1 MSIEEYSPSEIEIH
15 SLGIGV
21 INSEYLDLTTREYL
35 VVGDISGTNELG
47 LNIGELQT
55 TTMRLTDIDKRNI
68 KYSMIV
74 NNSGIGLN
82 TSRKKFDENFKDKN
96 IYGIYI
102 EKGDIF
108 CDGTIMAKNIK
119 LMNDDGT
126 PYVFDITNP
135 ETIIQNLIESINSNS
150 ELSRFTQG
158 WNSTIIT
165 SDAITLSKNNIFTES
180 FVNINAGST
189 DTVNN
194 LHPLNIISG
203 PLTDNIDG
211 IQLAIKNT
219 ALTQPYRYLEDD
231 EEISVR
237 EASSLK
243 IGIMGNSNI
252 SPAIIS
258 TTKDMP
264 LEFHVSK
271 FNQEINDV
279 YKYNGNAIPIYNNA
293 SNYPSM
299 TITKDGN
306 ISMGKDYV
314 EEIRTNI
321 EPKLHV
327 YGDTLLDNI
336 YMKDKFDTKKIKHID
351 DIFIRK
357 LGLNFNAN
365 QIIPGRFDTGEYE
378 FDNLIINNTFETSN
392 LIVKDIVQFDK
403 ALNINEISINKLNIR
418 ETEDSSDIRAP
429 IQFHNEVVINND
441 ITINNSG
448 SLKINDHRV
457 SALAINNI
465 KVLINN
471 DDGTFTTV
479 DGNGFTADE
488 IQDKIALYYAINSDS
503 GFIIDNSN
511 LSIYGNIGVG
521 IQNDQTY
528 GTNKISI
535 NNEDDDRINYEI
547 GIYNQGELFSS
558 IGHFKTSF
566 GDNDES
572 LIIKTE
578 NSGSTNM
585 MHNIYFYAGKTNDDI
600 RNGDNGQTIY
610 PTLSILQNQSI
621 GINTNE
627 ILDLENIKLNIN
639 GSLVTE
645 DIYIK
650 TGNTISKAL
659 FFVKNEINELSNISS
674 YVITS
679 ADSNNKFFINYNESN
694 TSRNNF
700 LEKNKTFNV
709 NGGINVTSTNTLN
722 EGYFE
727 NNMKLATFKILKNT
741 QNIDIKTAYTN
752 NNLLIGLDDL
762 TSSSKSE
769 YINTTISK
777 PQLMLR
783 NLSERNYNDT
793 IIRLYKGKKNSDIS
807 NPNNKAKY
815 SGIDFCDWEPITGL
829 RDKER
834 WYIYR
839 NYDTTKQTIENYPG
853 VFEIGYSDNQYHPT
867 KSGFEM
873 MYKRNNNITAVRD
886 EDINIL
892 NDAQNYY
899 FIFNR
904 PVNDTSIK
912 LPTYTELIEHPTVK
926 IYGDMQV
933 TGTINCT
940 DLRILNQSI
949 TVVNNSLEEPNIVNT
964 ETNTEIIENDI
975 IITANKLINKT
986 NSVINSDNNSSLENI
1001 RNHTDK
1007 LNTNNIFY
1015 YNNNNSLVSLTK
1027 QYNKYS
1033 DNSLDFST
1041 VFIHDNDYSIV
1052 NKMKL
1057 TMESMGEIINTHEE
1071 IKAVNP
1077 SCLSI
1082 KNIQDNKLI
1091 SFYND
1096 ENNSYINIG
1105 NNAINNNDDIEN
1117 ISLHIQNTSKYL
1129 LQLTN
1134 TNVDISPK
1142 INFQNK
1148 ISDRISDFWIFDG
1161 PSKDKT
1167 FNIIYGNN
1175 EDTTN
1180 NVDNLYNVMTLTND
1194 KKIGI
1199 NKNKPLYS
1207 LDVLSENFSSCRL
1220 TNDYSNDIRNDFENE
1235 TQFTIVNIENSNLN
1249 LETSLNIVNNSN
1261 ILFDLKIDIDSL
1273 NLPNYTINSE
1283 YIYDDIKNNENYIK
1297 TNILYQKNE
1306 VDIPITFP
1314 NEILNYEIDYKNID
1328 SNIFEVANEVVFN
1341 DITNNLELYNKLLL
1355 PSFGNSNFSNY
1366 EFKINEN
1373 FLNNLELQSNI
1384 LTNSFSIF
1392 NNILL
1397 KNEYNIINT
1406 SDKLFT
1412 SNITNYHTHFDTLYS
1427 TSNVH
1432 IEYTNYLYK
1441 DDILNATDEIY
1452 KINLVDKQI
1461 DNENYKIYFSN
1472 IIKYDKENLLNDTI
1486 NIDFIVKDT
1495 YESDTTLTLPY
1506 SIMNNDDIKYN
1517 ILYDH
1522 NLNDKNSYTY
1532 NFLTSNYLL
1541 NDIFGASIDNI
1552 STNTINYNIINQNK
1566 LINFNYEF
1574 NSQSYNINSNI
1585 DIEFKFYYEKYD
1597 INLHT
1602 HYLYT
1607 NTIENVPHIVL
1618 ENSFNTSNSKLD
1630 GVNKIYSTLDGDFKI
1645 NFETDDNE
1653 SKTLINLNKNG
1664 NVFIDS
1670 GNLYVD
1676 KIFVNNIYNKNT
1688 LNSIILNNT
1697 NNFNEE
1703 TYINSF
1709 SNLKLEA
1716 NSNIELSAK
1725 QIEFNVLGNNSSNI
1739 KIIKTGDYNN
1749 SNNKILEIYCNDDI
1763 NNKLYNALSLS
1774 KINTTTYLTIGEN
1787 SAKIGICK
1795 NIDEIE
1801 STLDINGNM
1810 QISKNNFDIKVP
1822 HITLNNYNQNLIYK
1836 KYNENLI
1843 YSDDGIFK
1851 LSLKNKVTQSEK
1863 ELFRIDNNNM
1873 NVNSD
1878 NLLIK
1883 NIFVEN
1889 IYDNLGNTLVLG
1901 NKNYNNIDFF
1911 NFTYDLN
1918 LEASNIKFTTS
1929 NVDIALREN
1938 NNNYFNINKIRG
1950 KTIINILN
1958 ENYQEN
1964 NVVTL
1969 LDTNIY
1975 LYLFID
1981 KTLDKIYIYNTN
1993 NKISK
1998 YENTIVDDFYE
2009 FVNSIDK
2016 FKFFHNNYNK
2026 LAIIKS
2032 NNLNIFDISNFQ
2044 NTEIKLK
2051 LRSNYLD
2058 NYPTNSQTIYIYD
2071 NVTDI
2076 TTYNFNVTNSNGY
2089 YYFNEL
2095 NSKLFLGIGKYN
2107 INNIPNDHPL
2117 GFVIN
2122 DTSLFEVTSGTQ
2134 FLGSEV
2140 KVVEGITITYY
2151 TGDITVDVKGDFGT
2165 ISYTCYNHGY
2175 MGGENNL
2182 EFQSFSSINILD
2194 IFIDSTT
2201 KTYIADNNNIF
2212 KIDLA
2217 ETDYTS
2223 GNELTAEFISNNN
2236 LGNMDGILNKD
2247 AEIGIISSLVFN
2259 ELTNILYIADITN
2272 NTIRKINILDNT
2284 LETISGF
2291 IPTSF
2296 DNNPRFGKNTGNSYD
2311 TRFNNIKKILLI
2323 NNNEF
2328 LLVLDSSTLNS
2339 RIVIIEL
2346 ESNYSS
2352 TLYEVDNIEL
2362 YDIEFY
2368 NNYIY
2373 YLDNNVNNILK
2384 NIEIENFEL
2393 YKKDN
2398 ITSLTLNN
2406 IFNITSIPYDSINNE
2421 YYSASRNDYTDINGF
2436 VTNMSVKTKNEFT
2449 HIQFGSDNTGRNARI
2464 GISTQPDD
2472 NIDLKVNNKIQTY
2485 DLEVLNNLFA
2495 NELNIN
2501 KLVVNYIDSLQ
2512 SIIELNKDIY
2522 PTNAN
2527 INFGSD
2533 FNYYNNIFIKKIN
2546 ISDNL
2551 NSGITFNSTGF
2562 DLFIKIKN
2570 DNTKY
2575 GNIHINELQ
2584 LYDELSETKSLITY
2598 NNSNLEFNFF
2608 NNNSPDILHNFKYDF
2623 NNERLLLNNLTVDGE
2638 LLLATDFVNNNIYT
2652 SNIIVEDT
2660 VTTYEIYSSYIDVS
2674 EKICSSNI
2682 DCYSNLNVY
2691 NDINITNN
2699 LISSNE
2705 IHINSNLYVNQYS
2718 FINNLETSNINI
2730 LYGEASNLIVH
2741 DTLYASNLIVQ
2752 GNQTIIQTNHY
2763 ETENLVIN
2771 NTQADGPSLE
2781 IIHNNTYNVLDFS
2794 INDKQFIL
2802 DKDCKLNLNDIEIN
2816 NNITFVGSI
2825 NNISSNNL
2833 NNILNLDKNII
2844 DKFQDSSN
2852 YTENIEFIAN
2862 NSSNIIKD
2870 VDDKLNDF
2878 IDQDFFKENPL
2889 HPIIKEFDNLGN
2901 IINKYTYNDENNN
2914 IFSTYDTSNF
2924 YIVLKNDTDDPQK
2937 HYQLSVTNNLLTDVM
2952 MVAGG
2957 GSGKNIDIDYQYDTS
2972 INSLIT
2978 TSDILGI
2985 SLSNDYIFYFRKNVY
3000 NSIYYASL
3008 NNISV
3013 ENLLV
3018 NNIAGNITDFKINKD
3033 NNFLTYAID
3042 NNLYINYLIDFN
3054 IDNIKNTT
3062 YPNNITKI
3070 IFDNKS
3076 EYIYLLLN
3084 NYVLK
3089 IINLANL
3096 NTKTINLDFPC
3107 IDIDISNDDNY
3118 LYMLTNTEI
3127 NIFNIKSETYSL
3139 YLNVDNY
3146 KKILVD
3152 KYYENFISIDNDN
3165 YLVKYNINTN
3175 SKEYIDNTVIIDI
3188 FDINNDCSLVYYLKN
3203 NNLYSKPLFN
3213 NVYPSPGG
3221 TGGLLYRNDATIN
3234 QGVYDL
3240 YIGNGGINNT
3250 DGYNTVGFGVT
3261 LYGGEK
3267 GKLNTMNIP
3276 VSGNYKGYLV
3286 ENNYIIKNNS
3296 YENIVYTSAIFNG
3309 GTSATNILENNY
3321 YDGKDGYN
3329 ARFLVNDKD
3338 SLNLNQYFSGGSGIY
3353 PGFKGKGGG
3362 TNSRDTFKLLKKD
3375 LIADNNSGAGA
3386 SGGYNRMSSIYPKIN
3401 NVYETTSQRIIYV
3414 PTDFDNTLEMNIQ
3427 FELPTTIEVII
3438 YNNYKQPLTTDDER
3452 YIKFDNITL
3461 EGEYHITIY
3470 YDLTSQ
3476 KYDICFKNK
3485 FDDTEIIF
3493 EYLNNSTDNNTY
3505 EDLSSSH
3512 SDLNT
3517 TQHISIKLNNI
3528 QYNNTDSHTVTNNKI
3543 SYNDISKGGSGIIVM
3558 KYNIYK
3564 DPISNLQ
3571 QIFDN
3576 RLKLLEENLLF
3587 SRINTYNND
3596 NITIKFFKN
3605 ENSLLYD
3612 NIYIDQSYSGI
3623 KLIDAKQISN
3633 NTVNIK
3639 YKYVIKLYAYIFDYY
3654 NDNIPNV
3661 ISKLYRYETHND
3673 IINFNEFISLTDKY
3687 IYIDKI
3693 EVDIYDNVY
3702 DFSNKSYYSNLIKNN
3717 NIITPSITNIMPLH
3731 NEKFIEND
3739 SLSYDNNY
3747 QLIDINNYTKYHVLW
3762 SSKIDD
3768 INSEEK
3774 LYPSQYA
3781 RQNYF
3786 QKIDGNSPD
3795 EYNISGSSYDNGTYL
3810 VEYSTRYNSMNNSP
3824 HYLFHNPHLN
3834 ATTDATTDATFA
3846 SNQYS
3851 NGNYVGS
3858 NSLAGIDGDWV
3869 TIQMPNKILLSKFIF
3884 VSIHYATI
3892 LTYRSRMPHKYK
3904 IFGCNDNDGNWE
3916 EIFSEDYSHYNVDN
3930 IDEIFTNTYINNND
3944 SRVKIL
3950 SDTDRLTGFKKFNTF
3965 GLVVEKIGNWGD
3977 SSYTNLLAMGH
3988 FEIYGREKLPYMRL
4002 PLNVFNNTNIYG
4014 EWENNTYLNNG
4025 LLDTQHLDNG
4035 RVIKVA
4041 ETELY
4046 YGEWVM
4052 VMLDR
4057 KILLNKIIIDIGA
4070 DGTIFTNFKIFG
4082 KNISKN
4088 DENLIVTSEIINTF
4102 FDNINYTYA
4111 LVNNNY
4117 IINIQLGN
4125 YYNTILILFE
4135 NIEVDKNTL
4144 KIKNINFEATYKNWE
4159 I

>member
-1 MSIEEYSPSEIEIH
+1 MSIEEYSPSEIEIQ

-35 VVGDISGTNELG
+35 VVGDISETNEIG

-55 TTMRLTDIDKRNI
+55 TTMTDIDKKNI

-74 NNSGIGLN
+74 NNAGIGLN
-82 TSRKKFDENFKDKN
+82 TSRKKFDENFKDKS

-119 LMNDDGT
+119 LMNDDGE

-158 WNSTIIT
+158 WNSTIVN
-165 SDAITLSKNNIFTES
+165 SDSVISKNNIFTES

-189 DTVNN
+189 DTINN

-203 PLTDNIDG
+203 SLIDKIEG

-219 ALTQPYRYLEDD
+219 GLTQPYRYLEDD

-237 EASSLK
+237 EASSIK

-271 FNQEINDV
+271 FNHEINNL
-279 YKYNGNAIPIYNNA
+279 YKYNGNTVPIYNNV

-299 TITKDGN
+299 VITKDGN
-306 ISMGKDYV
+306 IAMGKDYV
-314 EEIRTNI
+314 EEIYTNI
-321 EPKLHV
+321 APKLHV
-327 YGDTLLDNI
+327 YDNSLFDSI
-336 YMKDKFDTKKIKHID
+336 YMKDKYDNKRIKNLD
-351 DIFIRK
+351 DIYVRK
-357 LGLNFNAN
+357 LGLNFDAS
-365 QIIPGRFDTGEYE
+365 QILPGKFESGQYE
-378 FDNLIINNTFETSN
+378 FDNLIIHNTFETSN
-392 LIVKDIVQFDK
+392 LIVRDNVQFDK
-403 ALNINEISINKLNIR
+403 TLNINDISLNKLYIK
-418 ETEDSSDIRAP
+418 ETDDSSEIRGP
-429 IQFHNEVVINND
+429 IQFHNEVIVNND

-448 SLKINDHRV
+448 SLKINDHRI

-479 DGNGFTADE
+479 DGNGFAADE
-488 IQDKIALYYAINSDS
+488 IQDKIALYYGLNSDS

-535 NNEDDDRINYEI
+535 NNDDDTRINYEI
-547 GIYNQGELFSS
+547 GIYNQGDLLSS

-572 LIIKTE
+572 LLIKTE

-585 MHNIYFYAGKTNDDI
+585 MRNIYFYAGKTNDSI
-600 RNGDNGQTIY
+600 KNGYNEEIIY

-627 ILDLENIKLNIN
+627 ILDLEDIKLNIN
-639 GSLVTE
+639 GSLSVQ

-650 TGNTISKAL
+650 NSNTITKAL
-659 FFVKNEINELSNISS
+659 FFVKNEINDLTNVSS
-674 YVITS
+674 YIINS
-679 ADSNNKFFINYNESN
+679 PDINNKFFINYNESD
-694 TSRNNF
+694 TSRVNF
-700 LEKNKTFNV
+700 LEKHKTFNI
-709 NGGINVTSTNTLN
+709 NGSINITSTNNLN

-727 NNMKLATFKILKNT
+727 NNMKLVTFKILKNT
-741 QNIDIKTAYTN
+741 QDIDIKTAYTN

-762 TSSSKSE
+762 TISSKSE

-793 IIRLYKGKKNSDIS
+793 IIRLYKGKTNADIS
-807 NPNNKAKY
+807 NPKNKAKY

-839 NYDTTKQTIENYPG
+839 NYDSEKQTFQNYPG
-853 VFEIGYSDNQYHPT
+853 VFEIGYSDNQYHPS
-867 KSGFEM
+867 KSGLEM

-886 EDINIL
+886 KEIDIS
-892 NDAQNYY
+892 NDEQNYY

-904 PVNDTSIK
+904 PINDSSIK
-912 LPTYTELIEHPTVK
+912 LPTYTELIQHPTVK
-926 IYGDMQV
+926 IYGDMEV

-940 DLRILNQSI
+940 DLKILNQSI
-949 TVVNNSLEEPNIVNT
+949 TVINSSLETTNTIVT
-964 ETNTEIIENDI
+964 ETNTNIIENDI
-975 IITANKLINKT
+975 IIVANKLINNT
-986 NSVINSDNNSSLENI
+986 NFNINSDNNESVQNVI
-1001 RNHTDK
+1001 NNVNK

-1015 YNNNNSLVSLTK
+1015 YNNDNSIASFVK

-1033 DNSLDFST
+1033 EISLDFLT
-1041 VFIHDNDYSIV
+1041 IFTHNNDYSIV

-1057 TMESMGEIINTHEE
+1057 TMESLGEIINTHDE
-1071 IKAVNP
+1071 IKNVNP

-1082 KNIQDNKLI
+1082 KNIKDNKLI

-1096 ENNSYINIG
+1096 ENYSYINIG
-1105 NNAINNNDDIEN
+1105 NNAINNQQDIQN
-1117 ISLHIQNTSKYL
+1117 IALHIQDTSKYL

-1134 TNVDISPK
+1134 QNSDISPK
-1142 INFQNK
+1142 VNFQNK
-1148 ISDRISDFWIFDG
+1148 ISDRISDFWILDG
-1161 PSKDKT
+1161 PRKDKT

-1175 EDTTN
+1175 SDTTN
-1180 NVDNLYNVMTLTND
+1180 FIDNMYNVMTLSSD
-1194 KKIGI
+1194 KKLGI
-1199 NKNKPLYS
+1199 NNTNPLHS
-1207 LDVLSENFSSCRL
+1207 IDVLSENNSSCKL
-1220 TNDYSNDIRNDFENE
+1220 TNDYSNDIRNNFEND
-1235 TQFTIVNIENSNLN
+1235 TQFTIVNVENSNLN
-1249 LETSLNIVNNSN
+1249 YEPTLNLLNDSN
-1261 ILFDLKIDIDSL
+1261 ILFDLKINIDSV
-1273 NLPNYTINSE
+1273 NLPNYTIKSE
-1283 YIYDDIKNNENYIK
+1283 YIYDDIKNNEKYIK
-1297 TNILYQKNE
+1297 TNILYDKNLI
-1306 VDIPITFP
+1306 DIPIIFP
-1314 NEILNYEIDYKNID
+1314 NEILNYDIHYDDIN
-1328 SNIFEVANEVVFN
+1328 SNIFEVNNNVIFN
-1341 DITNNLELYNKLLL
+1341 DITNNLELYNELIL
-1355 PSFGNSNFSNY
+1355 PSFSNSNYSNY
-1366 EFKINEN
+1366 EFKINN
-1373 FLNNLELQSNI
+1373 MFLNNFELQSNI
-1384 LTNSFSIF
+1384 LTNSFNDF

-1397 KNEYNIINT
+1397 KNTYDIINT
-1406 SDKLFT
+1406 SDKIFT
-1412 SNITNYHTHFDTLYS
+1412 SNITNYYTHFDTLYS
-1427 TSNVH
+1427 SSNIH
-1432 IEYTNYLYK
+1432 LEFTNYLYK
-1441 DDILNATDEIY
+1441 DNISNATEQIY
-1452 KINLVDKQI
+1452 KINLIDKEI
-1461 DNENYKIYFSN
+1461 NNENYKIYFSN
-1472 IIKYDKENLLNDTI
+1472 IINYDKVNLSTDTI
-1486 NIDFIVKDT
+1486 NIDLIVKHN
-1495 YESDTTLTLPY
+1495 YENDITLTLPY
-1506 SIMNNDDIKYN
+1506 SIINFDNIKYN
-1517 ILYDH
+1517 ILYDYV
-1522 NLNDKNSYTY
+1522 LNDKNSYTY

-1541 NDIFGASIDNI
+1541 NNIFGGSIDNI
-1552 STNTINYNIINQNK
+1552 STNIIEFDSINQNK
-1566 LINFNYEF
+1566 TINFNYEF
-1574 NSQSYNINSNI
+1574 NSQLYNINSNI
-1585 DIEFKFYYEKYD
+1585 DIQFRYYYEKYD
-1597 INLHT
+1597 INLHS

-1607 NTIENVPHIVL
+1607 NTIENVPHIIL
-1618 ENSFNTSNSKLD
+1618 ENTFNSSNSKIN
-1630 GVNKIYSTLDGDFKI
+1630 GANKIYSTLDGDFKV
-1645 NFETDDNE
+1645 NFENDNNE
-1653 SKTLINLNKNG
+1653 SKTLIKLNKDG
-1664 NVFIDS
+1664 NVYIDS
-1670 GNLYVD
+1670 GSLYVD
-1676 KIFVNNIYNKNT
+1676 KIFIDNIYNKNT
-1688 LNSIILNNT
+1688 SNSIILNNT
-1697 NNFNEE
+1697 NNFNED

-1709 SNLKLEA
+1709 SNLKLQA
-1716 NSNIELSAK
+1716 SSNIELTAK
-1725 QIEFNVLGNNSSNI
+1725 ELEFNILGNNNSNI
-1739 KIIKTGDYNN
+1739 KIVKTGDYNN

-1763 NNKLYNALSLS
+1763 DNKLYNTLSLS

-1863 ELFRIDNNNM
+1863 ELFRIDDNNM

-1901 NKNYNNIDFF
+1901 NKNYNNYDFF
-1911 NFTYDLN
+1911 NFTHDLN
-1918 LEASNIKFTTS
+1918 LEASNIKFTTC
-1929 NVDIALREN
+1929 NIDIALREN
-1938 NNNYFNINKIRG
+1938 DNNYFNINKIRG
-1950 KTIINILN
+1950 KTINNILN

-1981 KTLDKIYIYNTN
+1981 KTLDKIYMYNTN
-1993 NKISK
+1993 NKIYK

-2016 FKFFHNNYNK
+2016 FKFFHNNYNQ
-2026 LAIIKS
+2026 LAIIKN
-2032 NNLNIFDISNFQ
+2032 NNLNILDITNFE
-2044 NTEIKLK
+2044 NSEIELK
-2051 LRSNYLD
+2051 LPSNYLD
-2058 NYPTNSQTIYIYD
+2058 NYPTNSRTINIYD

-2076 TTYNFNVTNSNGY
+2076 TTYNFNVTNSNGN

-2122 DTSLFEVTSGTQ
+2122 DTSLFEVISGTQ
-2134 FLGSEV
+2134 FQGSEV

-2201 KTYIADNNNIF
+2201 KTYIVDNNNIF

-2217 ETDYTS
+2217 ESDYTYD
-2223 GNELTAEFISNNN
+2223 NELTANFISNNN

-2247 AEIGIISSLVFN
+2247 AEIGIISSLILN
-2259 ELTNILYIADITN
+2259 ESRNILYIADITN
-2272 NTIRKINILDNT
+2272 STIRKINIVENT

-2291 IPTSF
+2291 VPISY
-2296 DNNPRFGKNTGNSYD
+2296 DNTPRFGKNTGNSYD

-2346 ESNYSS
+2346 ETNYSS

-2368 NNYIY
+2368 NNNIY

-2384 NIEIENFEL
+2384 NIEIINFEL

-2436 VTNMSVKTKNEFT
+2436 ITNMSVKTKNEFT
-2449 HIQFGSDNTGRNARI
+2449 HIQFGSDSTGRNARI

-2485 DLEVLNNLFA
+2485 DLEVLNNLLV
-2495 NELNIN
+2495 NELNIDN
-2501 KLVVNYIDSLQ
+2501 LVINYIDSLE
-2512 SIIELNKDIY
+2512 SKIELNKDIY

-2533 FNYYNNIFIKKIN
+2533 FNYYNNIFINKIN
-2546 ISDNL
+2546 ISDIAL
-2551 NSGITFNSTGF
+2551 NSTGF

-2598 NNSNLEFNFF
+2598 NNSNLVFNFF

-2623 NNERLLLNNLTVDGE
+2623 NNERLLLNNLTIDGE
-2638 LLLATDFVNNNIYT
+2638 LLLATDFINDNIYT

-2660 VTTYEIYSSYIDVS
+2660 VTTYEIYSSYIDVT

-2682 DCYSNLNVY
+2682 HCYSNLTVN

-2730 LYGEASNLIVH
+2730 LYGEASNLIVY

-2752 GNQTIIQTNHY
+2752 GNQTIIETNHY

-2781 IIHNNTYNVLDFS
+2781 IIHNNTSNVLDFT
-2794 INDKQFIL
+2794 INENKFIL
-2802 DKDCKLNLNDIEIN
+2802 DKDCKLTLNDIEIN
-2816 NNITFVGSI
+2816 NNIIFSGSI
-2825 NNISSNNL
+2825 NNISSNKL
-2833 NNILNLDKNII
+2833 NYISNLDKNII

-2852 YTENIEFIAN
+2852 YTENVENIVN

-2870 VDDKLNDF
+2870 VDNKLNDF

-2889 HPIIKEFDNLGN
+2889 HPIIKEFDSNGN
-2901 IINKYTYNDENNN
+2901 IINKYTYNNQNNN

-2924 YIVLKNDTDDPQK
+2924 YIVLKNNTDDAQK

-2972 INSLIT
+2972 INSLII

-2985 SLSNDYIFYFRKNVY
+2985 SLSNDYLYYFRKDVY

-3042 NNLYINYLIDFN
+3042 KNLYINYLTDFN
-3054 IDNIKNTT
+3054 IDNIENIT

-3084 NYVLK
+3084 NNVLK

-3096 NTKTINLDFPC
+3096 NTKTIDLDFLC

-3152 KYYENFISIDNDN
+3152 KYYENFISIDNNN
-3165 YLVKYNINTN
+3165 YLVKHNINTN
-3175 SKEYIDNTVIIDI
+3175 SKQNIDDTAIINI
-3188 FDINNDCSLVYYLKN
+3188 LDINNDCSLVYYLKN
-3203 NNLYSKPLFN
+3203 NNLYSKPLFDD
-3213 NVYPSPGG
+3213 VYPSPGG
-3221 TGGLLYRNDATIN
+3221 AGGLLYRNDATIN

-3267 GKLNTMNIP
+3267 GKFNNINIP
-3276 VSGNYKGYLV
+3276 VSGDYKGYLV
-3286 ENNYIIKNNS
+3286 ENDYIIKNNS
-3296 YENIVYTSAIFNG
+3296 YENIVYTSDIFNG
-3309 GTSATNILENNY
+3309 GTSATNILQNNY
-3321 YDGKDGYN
+3321 YDGRDGYY
-3329 ARFLVNDKD
+3329 AEFLENN
-3338 SLNLNQYFSGGSGIY
+3338 LNLNEYFSGGSGIY
-3353 PGFKGKGGG
+3353 PGFNGKGGG

-3401 NVYETTSQRIIYV
+3401 NQYETTTQTIIDIHHEYEK
-3414 PTDFDNTLEMNIQ
+3414 NNLEIDIQ

-3438 YNNYKQPLTTDDER
+3438 YNNYKETSTNEK

-3470 YDLTSQ
+3470 YNLTIGR
-3476 KYDICFKNK
+3476 YDVLFKNK
-3485 FDDTEIIF
+3485 YDTTDIIF
-3493 EYLNNSTDNNTY
+3493 QYSNSILDNNTY
-3505 EDLSSSH
+3505 IDLSSDH
-3512 SDLNT
+3512 SDLNST
-3517 TQHISIKLNNI
+3517 HINIILNNI
-3528 QYNNTDSHTVTNNKI
+3528 MYNNTNSYTVTNNKI

-3571 QIFDN
+3571 QIFDD

-3587 SRINTYNND
+3587 SRINTYDND
-3596 NITIKFFKN
+3596 NIIIKFFKYDD
-3605 ENSLLYD
+3605 ESLYN

-3623 KLIDAKQISN
+3623 KVISTKEGLN
-3633 NTVNIK
+3633 NTVNVK
-3639 YKYVIKLYAYIFDYY
+3639 YKYIIKLYAFTFDYY
-3654 NDNIPNV
+3654 NDMIPNV
-3661 ISKLYRYETHND
+3661 ISKLYTYQTYSD
-3673 IINFNEFISLTDKY
+3673 IINFSEFIDLPDKF

-3693 EVDIYDNVY
+3693 ELQIYDNVY
-3702 DFSNKSYYSNLIKNN
+3702 NFTNKSYYSNLLKNN
-3717 NIITPSITNIMPLH
+3717 NIITPSINSIMPLYKD
-3731 NEKFIEND
+3731 KFIEE
-3739 SLSYDNNY
+3739 SISYNY
-3747 QLIDINNYTKYHVLW
+3747 QLINITDYSKYHVLW
-3762 SSKIDD
+3762 SSKID
-3768 INSEEK
+3768 
-3774 LYPSQYA
+3774 
-3781 RQNYF
+3781 
-3786 QKIDGNSPD
+3786 
-3795 EYNISGSSYDNGTYL
+3795 
-3810 VEYSTRYNSMNNSP
+3810 
-3824 HYLFHNPHLN
+3824 
-3834 ATTDATTDATFA
+3834 
-3846 SNQYS
+3846 
-3851 NGNYVGS
+3851 
-3858 NSLAGIDGDWV
+3858 
-3869 TIQMPNKILLSKFIF
+3869 
-3884 VSIHYATI
+3884 
-3892 LTYRSRMPHKYK
+3892 
-3904 IFGCNDNDGNWE
+3904 NDNAG
-3916 EIFSEDYSHYNVDN
+3916 EI
-3930 IDEIFTNTYINNND
+3930 
-3944 SRVKIL
+3944 L
-3950 SDTDRLTGFKKFNTF
+3950 
-3965 GLVVEKIGNWGD
+3965 
-3977 SSYTNLLAMGH
+3977 
-3988 FEIYGREKLPYMRL
+3988 RL
-4002 PLNVFNNTNIYG
+4002 PLNVFNNTDIYG
-4014 EWENNTYLNNG
+4014 EWKNDTYLDNG
-4025 LLDTQHLDNG
+4025 LLDSRNLDG
-4035 RVIKVA
+4035 KVIKV
-4041 ETELY
+4041 TDDDKY
-4046 YGEWVM
+4046 YGEWILI
-4052 VMLDR
+4052 MLDR
-4057 KILLNKIIIDIGA
+4057 KIKLNNVIIDIGA
-4070 DGTIFTNFKIFG
+4070 DGTNLTNFKIFG
-4082 KNISKN
+4082 KNISQDN
-4088 DENLIVTSEIINTF
+4088 VNLIKDSAIINTN
-4102 FDNINYTYA
+4102 FDNITDNYQ
-4111 LVNNNY
+4111 
-4117 IINIQLGN
+4117 IN

-4135 NIEVDKNTL
+4135 KIEENKNTL

>member
-158 WNSTIIT
+158 WNSTIIN
-165 SDAITLSKNNIFTES
+165 SDATISKNNIFTES

-211 IQLAIKNT
+211 IQVAIKNT

-314 EEIRTNI
+314 EEIRTSI

-327 YGDTLLDNI
+327 CGDTLLDNI
-336 YMKDKFDTKKIKHID
+336 YMKDKFDTKKIKHLD

-378 FDNLIINNTFETSN
+378 FDNLTIHNTFETSN

-403 ALNINEISINKLNIR
+403 PLNINEISINKLNIR

-429 IQFHNEVVINND
+429 IQFHNEVIVNND

-471 DDGTFTTV
+471 EDGTFTTV
-479 DGNGFTADE
+479 DGDGFAADD

-535 NNEDDDRINYEI
+535 NNDDDDRINYEI
-547 GIYNQGELFSS
+547 GIYNQGELLSS

-600 RNGDNGQTIY
+600 KNGDNGQTIY

-639 GSLVTE
+639 GSLVAE

-674 YVITS
+674 YVITTP
-679 ADSNNKFFINYNESN
+679 DSNNKFFINYNESD

-793 IIRLYKGKKNSDIS
+793 IIRLYKGKTNGDIS
-807 NPNNKAKY
+807 NPKNKAKY

-867 KSGFEM
+867 KSGLEM
-873 MYKRNNNITAVRD
+873 MYKRNNNTIAVRD

-940 DLRILNQSI
+940 DLKILNQSI

-964 ETNTEIIENDI
+964 ENNTEIIENDI

-986 NSVINSDNNSSLENI
+986 NSVINTDNNSSLENI
-1001 RNHTDK
+1001 INHADK

-1033 DNSLDFST
+1033 HNSLDFST
-1041 VFIHDNDYSIV
+1041 VFIHDNDYFIV

-1057 TMESMGEIINTHEE
+1057 TLESMGEIINTHEE
-1071 IKAVNP
+1071 IKEVNP

-1082 KNIQDNKLI
+1082 KNIQDAKLI

-1180 NVDNLYNVMTLTND
+1180 DVDNLYNVMTLTND

-1199 NKNKPLYS
+1199 NKTKPLYS

-1249 LETSLNIVNNSN
+1249 LETSLNILNNSN

-1273 NLPNYTINSE
+1273 YLPNYTINSG
-1283 YIYDDIKNNENYIK
+1283 YIYDDIKNNDNYIK

-1306 VDIPITFP
+1306 VDIPIIFT

-1328 SNIFEVANEVVFN
+1328 SNIFEVTNEVVFN

-1384 LTNSFSIF
+1384 LTNSFIF
-1392 NNILL
+1392 NILL

-1452 KINLVDKQI
+1452 KINLVDKEI

-1495 YESDTTLTLPY
+1495 YESDTTITLPY

-1517 ILYDH
+1517 IFYDH
-1522 NLNDKNSYTY
+1522 NLNNKNSYTY

-1552 STNTINYNIINQNK
+1552 STNTINYNSINQNK

-1607 NTIENVPHIVL
+1607 NIIENVPHIVL
-1618 ENSFNTSNSKLD
+1618 ENTFNTSNSKLD

-1645 NFETDDNE
+1645 NFETDNND

-1676 KIFVNNIYNKNT
+1676 KIFVDNIYNKDT

-1763 NNKLYNALSLS
+1763 DNKLYNTLSLS

-1810 QISKNNFDIKVP
+1810 LISKNNFDIKVP

-1863 ELFRIDNNNM
+1863 ELFRIDDNNM

-1889 IYDNLGNTLVLG
+1889 IYDNTGKALVLG
-1901 NKNYNNIDFF
+1901 NSNYNNIDFL

-1969 LDTNIY
+1969 VDTNIY

-2009 FVNSIDK
+2009 FGNSIDK
-2016 FKFFHNNYNK
+2016 FKFFHNNYDK
-2026 LAIIKS
+2026 LAIIKG
-2032 NNLNIFDISNFQ
+2032 NNLNILNITNFQ
-2044 NTEIKLK
+2044 NSEIKLK
-2051 LRSNYLD
+2051 LPSNYQD
-2058 NYPTNSQTIYIYD
+2058 NYPTNSSTIYIYD

-2076 TTYNFNVTNSNGY
+2076 TTYNFNVTNSNDN

-2095 NSKLFLGIGKYN
+2095 NSKLFLGVGTYY
-2107 INNIPNDHPL
+2107 INNIPDEHPI
-2117 GFVIN
+2117 GFVIS
-2122 DTSLFEVTSGTQ
+2122 DTSLFEVISGNVFNQ
-2134 FLGSEV
+2134 DE
-2140 KVVEGITITYY
+2140 KIINGIDMIYY
-2151 TGDITVDVKGDFGT
+2151 TGDIIIQVKADFGT
-2165 ISYTCYNHGY
+2165 ISYSCYYHGY
-2175 MGGENNL
+2175 MGGLDNL
-2182 EFQSFSSINILD
+2182 EFQSFSSINMLD

-2201 KTYIADNNNIF
+2201 KTYIADNNNIL

-2223 GNELTAEFISNNN
+2223 GNELTANFISNNN

-2247 AEIGIISSLVFN
+2247 AEIGIISSLVLN
-2259 ELTNILYIADITN
+2259 ESANILYIADITN
-2272 NTIRKINILDNT
+2272 STIRKINILDKT

-2291 IPTSF
+2291 VPTSF
-2296 DNNPRFGKNTGNSYD
+2296 DNNPRFDKNTGHSYD

-2368 NNYIY
+2368 NNNNIY

-2384 NIEIENFEL
+2384 NIEIINFEL
-2393 YKKDN
+2393 YRKNN
-2398 ITSLTLNN
+2398 ITSQILNN

-2421 YYSASRNDYTDINGF
+2421 YYSASRYDYTDIDGF
-2436 VTNMSVKTKNEFT
+2436 ITNMSVKTKSEFT
-2449 HIQFGSDNTGRNARI
+2449 HIQFGSDTTGRNACI

-2485 DLEVLNNLFA
+2485 DLEVLNNLLA
-2495 NELNIN
+2495 NQLNIN
-2501 KLVVNYIDSLQ
+2501 KLVVNNIDSLQ
-2512 SIIELNKDIY
+2512 SKIELSKDIY
-2522 PTNAN
+2522 PINAN

-2533 FNYYNNIFIKKIN
+2533 FNYYNNIFINKIN

-2551 NSGITFNSTGF
+2551 NSGITLNSTGF

-2584 LYDELSETKSLITY
+2584 LYDEFSETKSLITY
-2598 NNSNLEFNFF
+2598 NNSNLEFNFI
-2608 NNNSPDILHNFKYDF
+2608 NNNSPNILHNFKYDF
-2623 NNERLLLNNLTVDGE
+2623 NNERLLLNNLRVDGE
-2638 LLLATDFVNNNIYT
+2638 LLLTTDFVNNNIYT
-2652 SNIIVEDT
+2652 SNIIVDDT

-2718 FINNLETSNINI
+2718 FINNLETSNIDI
-2730 LYGEASNLIVH
+2730 LYGEVSNLIVH

-2771 NTQADGPSLE
+2771 NTQADGASLE
-2781 IIHNNTYNVLDFS
+2781 IIHNNNDYNVLDFS

-2816 NNITFVGSI
+2816 NNIIFSGSI

-2889 HPIIKEFDNLGN
+2889 HPIIKEFDNSGN
-2901 IINKYTYNDENNN
+2901 IINKYTYNNQNNK

-2924 YIVLKNDTDDPQK
+2924 YIVLKNDTDDAQK

-2957 GSGKNIDIDYQYDTS
+2957 GSGKNIDIDNQYDTN

-2985 SLSNDYIFYFRKNVY
+2985 SLSNDYLYYFRKNVY
-3000 NSIYYASL
+3000 NSIYYSSL
-3008 NNISV
+3008 NDVNS
-3013 ENLLV
+3013 ENLLI
-3018 NNIAGNITDFKINKD
+3018 NNIDGNITSLKISKNNKYLCYIINK
-3033 NNFLTYAID
+3033 F
-3042 NNLYINYLIDFN
+3042 LYINYLDNFN
-3054 IDNIKNTT
+3054 VNNVQYIEYSNNIIKIIIDNLNE
-3062 YPNNITKI
+3062 
-3070 IFDNKS
+3070 S
-3076 EYIYLLLN
+3076 IYLLLDN
-3084 NYVLK
+3084 SSLI
-3089 IINLANL
+3089 IINLETL
-3096 NTKTINLDFPC
+3096 VTKNINLDFIC
-3107 IDIDISNDDNY
+3107 IDMDISNDDNY
-3118 LYMLTNTEI
+3118 LYLLKNNKIEI
-3127 NIFNIKSETYSL
+3127 NIFNIKTETYSL
-3139 YLNVDNY
+3139 YKSTNY
-3146 KKILVD
+3146 NINKILID
-3152 KYYENFISIDNDN
+3152 KYYENFIIIDNDN
-3165 YLVKYNINTN
+3165 NIVKHNIDTN
-3175 SKEYIDNTVIIDI
+3175 SKQNIHDTGNIINI
-3188 FDINNDCSLVYYLKN
+3188 FDINNDNSLVYYLQN

-3213 NVYPSPGG
+3213 DVYPSPGG
-3221 TGGLLYRNDATIN
+3221 AGGLLYRNDATIN

-3250 DGYNTVGFGVT
+3250 DGYNTIGFGVT

-3267 GKLNTMNIP
+3267 GKLNNMNIP

-3296 YENIVYTSAIFNG
+3296 YENMVYSSAIFNG

-3329 ARFLVNDKD
+3329 AGFLVNDKD
-3338 SLNLNQYFSGGSGIY
+3338 SLNLNQYFSGGSGTY

-3375 LIADNNSGAGA
+3375 LIADNHSGAGA

-3401 NVYETTSQRIIYV
+3401 NVYETTSQRII
-3414 PTDFDNTLEMNIQ
+3414 DIDNMYINNILEVNIQ
-3427 FELPTTIEVII
+3427 FELPTTVEIII
-3438 YNNYKQPLTTDDER
+3438 YNNYKQTLTNEKYLQLDS
-3452 YIKFDNITL
+3452 IIL
-3461 EGEYHITIY
+3461 EGEYNIVID

-3493 EYLNNSTDNNTY
+3493 KYSTDNNTY
-3505 EDLSSSH
+3505 QDLSSSH

-3517 TQHISIKLNNI
+3517 TQHINIKLNNI
-3528 QYNNTDSHTVTNNKI
+3528 EYNNTESHTVTNNKI

-3639 YKYVIKLYAYIFDYY
+3639 YKYIIKLYAYIFDYY

-3717 NIITPSITNIMPLH
+3717 NIITPSINNIMPLH
-3731 NEKFIEND
+3731 KDKFIEND

-3795 EYNISGSSYDNGTYL
+3795 EYNVSGSDYDNGIYT
-3810 VEYSTRYNSMNNSP
+3810 VEYSSKFYSTNNSA

-3834 ATTDATTDATFA
+3834 DTTDATTDATFA

-3869 TIQMPNKILLSKFIF
+3869 TIQMPNKILLTKYII

-3892 LTYRSRMPHKYK
+3892 LNNRSRMPHKYK
-3904 IFGCNDNDGNWE
+3904 IFGCNNNDGNWE
-3916 EIFSEDYSHYNVDN
+3916 EIFSEDYSQYNAEN

-3965 GLVVEKIGNWGD
+3965 GLVVEKIGNWGG
-3977 SSYTNLLAMGH
+3977 SSNINLLAMGH
-3988 FEIYGREKLPYMRL
+3988 FEIYGREKLPYKRL

-4014 EWENNTYLNNG
+4014 EWKNNTYL
-4025 LLDTQHLDNG
+4025 DNG
-4035 RVIKVA
+4035 YLDSAYLDGRTIKVT

-4046 YGEWVM
+4046 RGEWVLI
-4052 VMLDR
+4052 MLDR
-4057 KILLNKIIIDIGA
+4057 KLQLNKIIIDIGA
-4070 DGTIFTNFKIFG
+4070 DGTNFTSFKIFG

-4088 DENLIVTSEIINTF
+4088 DENLIITSEIINTI
-4102 FDNINYTYA
+4102 FDNINYTYT

-4117 IINIQLGN
+4117 IIDIQPTN

-4135 NIEVDKNTL
+4135 NIEENKNTL
-4144 KIKNINFEATYKNWE
+4144 KIKNINFKAIYKNWE

>member
-35 VVGDISGTNELG
+35 VVGDISEINELG

-55 TTMRLTDIDKRNI
+55 TTMRLTDIDKRSI

-82 TSRKKFDENFKDKN
+82 TSRKKFDEKFKDKN
-96 IYGIYI
+96 IHGIYI

-126 PYVFDITNP
+126 PYIFDITNP

-158 WNSTIIT
+158 WNSTILDYDSVI
-165 SDAITLSKNNIFTES
+165 SKNNIFTES

-211 IQLAIKNT
+211 IQVAIKNT
-219 ALTQPYRYLEDD
+219 ALTQPYRYIEDD
-231 EEISVR
+231 EEITVR

-243 IGIMGNSNI
+243 IGIMGNSNA

-271 FNQEINDV
+271 FNQEINDL
-279 YKYNGNAIPIYNNA
+279 YKYDGNTLPIYNNA

-336 YMKDKFDTKKIKHID
+336 YMKDKFDTKKIKHLD

-357 LGLNFNAN
+357 LGLNFDAH
-365 QIIPGRFDTGEYE
+365 QIVPGRFDIGEYE
-378 FDNLIINNTFETSN
+378 FDNLKIHNTIETSN

-403 ALNINEISINKLNIR
+403 QFNINEISINKLNIR
-418 ETEDSSDIRAP
+418 ETDDSSDIRGP
-429 IQFHNEVVINND
+429 IQFHNEVIINND

-448 SLKINDHRV
+448 SLKINDHRI

-471 DDGTFTTV
+471 QDGTFTTI

-511 LSIYGNIGVG
+511 LSIYGNISVG
-521 IQNDQTY
+521 IQNEHTY
-528 GTNKISI
+528 GSNKISI
-535 NNEDDDRINYEI
+535 NNQDDDRLNYEI
-547 GIYNQGELFSS
+547 GIYNQGELLSS

-600 RNGDNGQTIY
+600 KNGYNGQTIY

-639 GSLVTE
+639 GSLVT
-645 DIYIK
+645 DKIYIK
-650 TGNTISKAL
+650 NGDIISKAL
-659 FFVKNEINELSNISS
+659 FFVENEITELSNVSS
-674 YVITS
+674 YVITKQ
-679 ADSNNKFFINYNESN
+679 DNNNKFFINYNQSD

-700 LEKNKTFNV
+700 LEKNKIFNV
-709 NGGINVTSTNTLN
+709 NGSINVTSTNTLN
-722 EGYFE
+722 DGYFE

-741 QNIDIKTAYTN
+741 QDIDINTAYTN
-752 NNLLIGLDDL
+752 NNLLIGLDNL
-762 TSSSKSE
+762 TLSSKSE

-793 IIRLYKGKKNSDIS
+793 IIRLYKGKTNGDIS
-807 NPNNKAKY
+807 NPQNKAKY

-839 NYDTTKQTIENYPG
+839 NFDKTKQTIENYPG
-853 VFEIGYSDNQYHPT
+853 VFEIGYADNQYHPT
-867 KSGFEM
+867 KSGLEM
-873 MYKRNNNITAVRD
+873 MYKRNNNIIATRN
-886 EDINIL
+886 EDIDTS
-892 NDAQNYY
+892 NDSQNYY

-904 PVNDTSIK
+904 PINDTSIK
-912 LPTYTELIEHPTVK
+912 LPTYSELIEHPTVK

-940 DLRILNQSI
+940 DLRILNESI
-949 TVVNNSLEEPNIVNT
+949 TVVNNYLDAPNIVNT
-964 ETNTEIIENDI
+964 ETSSHFIHNDI
-975 IITANKLINKT
+975 ILEANKLINKT
-986 NSVINSDNNSSLENI
+986 QYTINTNNNLSLQEISTNIENI
-1001 RNHTDK
+1001 NA
-1007 LNTNNIFY
+1007 NNIFY
-1015 YNNNNSLVSLTK
+1015 YNNDKSLLSLTK
-1027 QYNKYS
+1027 KYNSYS
-1033 DNSLDFST
+1033 DISLDFST
-1041 VFIHDNDYSIV
+1041 IFIHDNNYSIV

-1057 TMESMGEIINTHEE
+1057 TLESMGEIITSEQ
-1071 IKAVNP
+1071 IKEVNP
-1077 SCLSI
+1077 TCLSI
-1082 KNIQDNKLI
+1082 KNNLDNKLI

-1105 NNAINNNDDIEN
+1105 NNSINDNDIQN

-1134 TNVDISPK
+1134 TISDISPK
-1142 INFQNK
+1142 INFHNK
-1148 ISDRISDFWIFDG
+1148 FSDMNSDYWILDG
-1161 PSKDKT
+1161 PREDKT
-1167 FNIIYGNN
+1167 FNIIYQNN
-1175 EDTTN
+1175 EHIIN
-1180 NVDNLYNVMTLTND
+1180 NVMTLTND

-1199 NKNKPLYS
+1199 NNTKPMYS

-1220 TNDYSNDIRNDFENE
+1220 SNDYSNDTRNDFENN
-1235 TQFTIVNIENSNLN
+1235 TQFTIVNINNSNLN
-1249 LETSLNIVNNSN
+1249 LETSVTIENKKI
-1261 ILFDLKIDIDSL
+1261 IFDLKIDIDYL
-1273 NLPNYTINSE
+1273 DLPYYTINSE

-1297 TNILYQKNE
+1297 KNTLYQNNE
-1306 VDIPITFP
+1306 VDIPIIFQ
-1314 NEILNYEIDYKNID
+1314 NEILNYEIDYDNID
-1328 SNIFEVANEVVFN
+1328 SDIFEVTNEVIFN
-1341 DITNNLELYNKLLL
+1341 NITNNLELYNKLLL
-1355 PSFGNSNFSNY
+1355 PSFAHFNSDNK
-1366 EFKINEN
+1366 EFKVNES
-1373 FLNNLELQSNI
+1373 FLNNFELQSNI

-1412 SNITNYHTHFDTLYS
+1412 SNITNYHTHIDTLRR

-1441 DDILNATDEIY
+1441 DDILNAADEIY
-1452 KINLVDKQI
+1452 KINLVDKEI
-1461 DNENYKIYFSN
+1461 DNENYTIHFSN
-1472 IIKYDKENLLNDTI
+1472 IIKYDKENLSNDII
-1486 NIDFIVKDT
+1486 NIDFIVKET
-1495 YESDTTLTLPY
+1495 YESDTTITLPF

-1522 NLNDKNSYTY
+1522 NFNHANSYTY

-1541 NDIFGASIDNI
+1541 NNIFGASIDNI
-1552 STNTINYNIINQNK
+1552 STNTIDYHSFTQNK
-1566 LINFNYEF
+1566 DINFDYEF
-1574 NSQSYNINSNI
+1574 NSTLYNINSNI

-1618 ENSFNTSNSKLD
+1618 ENTFNTSNSKLD
-1630 GVNKIYSTLDGDFKI
+1630 GANKIYSTLDGDFKI
-1645 NFETDDNE
+1645 NFETHND

-1676 KIFVNNIYNKNT
+1676 KIFVDNIYNKNT
-1688 LNSIILNNT
+1688 SNTIILNNT
-1697 NNFNEE
+1697 NNFNDE

-1725 QIEFNVLGNNSSNI
+1725 QIEFNIFGNNNSNI
-1739 KIIKTGDYNN
+1739 KIIKTGDNN
-1749 SNNKILEIYCNDDI
+1749 NTNNKILEIYCNDDI
-1763 NNKLYNALSLS
+1763 DNNFYNTLSLS

-1822 HITLNNYNQNLIYK
+1822 HISLNSYNQNLIYK

-1851 LSLKNKVTQSEK
+1851 LTLKNKITQSEK
-1863 ELFRIDNNNM
+1863 ELFRIDDNNM

-1883 NIFVEN
+1883 NIYVEN
-1889 IYDNLGNTLVLG
+1889 IYDKLGNALTLG
-1901 NKNYNNIDFF
+1901 TNNYNNYDFF
-1911 NFTYDLN
+1911 NFTHDLN

-1929 NVDIALREN
+1929 NIDIALREN
-1938 NNNYFNINKIRG
+1938 INNYFNINKIRG

-1958 ENYQEN
+1958 ENYQKN
-1964 NVVTL
+1964 TLVTL
-1969 LDTNIY
+1969 PDINSNNYI
-1975 LYLFID
+1975 YLFID
-1981 KTLDKIYIYNTN
+1981 KNLADFYIYNTN
-1993 NKISK
+1993 YKISK
-1998 YENTIVDDFYE
+1998 YHYSTSPHVEQLHDFQT
-2009 FVNSIDK
+2009 SIHN
-2016 FKFFHNNYNK
+2016 FKFFNTK
-2026 LAIIKS
+2026 LAIIKD
-2032 NNLNIFDISNFQ
+2032 NNLNILDILTSVNS
-2044 NTEIKLK
+2044 EIKLK
-2051 LRSNYLD
+2051 LPSTYQG
-2058 NYPTNSQTIYIYD
+2058 NYPTNSQAIYIYD
-2071 NVTDI
+2071 EEDDI
-2076 TTYNFNVTNSNGY
+2076 TTYNFNVTTLNDY

-2095 NSKLFLGIGKYN
+2095 NSKLFLGVGTYK
-2107 INNIPNDHPL
+2107 INNIPLEYPI

-2122 DTSLFEVTSGTQ
+2122 NTNLFEVTSGQ
-2134 FLGSEV
+2134 EYGD
-2140 KVVEGITITYY
+2140 KVVEDITITYY
-2151 TGDITVDVKGDFGT
+2151 TGDIIIDVKGDFQT
-2165 ISYTCYNHGY
+2165 ISYSSYYNGY

-2182 EFQSFSSINILD
+2182 EFQSFSPINMLD

-2201 KTYIADNNNIF
+2201 KTYIADNNNIL
-2212 KIDLA
+2212 KIDLD
-2217 ETDYTS
+2217 DYTP
-2223 GNELTAEFISNNN
+2223 GNELTANFISNNN
-2236 LGNMDGILNKD
+2236 LGNMDGILNID
-2247 AEIGIISSLVFN
+2247 AEIGIISSLVLN
-2259 ELTNILYIADITN
+2259 DSTNILYIADKTN
-2272 NTIRKINILDNT
+2272 NTIRKINIAKQT

-2296 DNNPRFGKNTGNSYD
+2296 DNNPRPGKNTGHSYD
-2311 TRFNNIKKILLI
+2311 TRFNNITKILLI
-2323 NNNEF
+2323 KNDEF
-2328 LLVLDSSTLNS
+2328 LLVLDTS

-2346 ESNYSS
+2346 ETNYSS
-2352 TLYEVDNIEL
+2352 TLYDGYLDNL
-2362 YDIEFY
+2362 YDIDFY
-2368 NNYIY
+2368 DDCIY
-2373 YLDNNVNNILK
+2373 LLDSNDNNILK
-2384 NIEIENFEL
+2384 KIEIENYEV
-2393 YKKDN
+2393 YKIAN
-2398 ITSLTLNN
+2398 ITSITLNN
-2406 IFNITSIPYDSINNE
+2406 IFNITSIPYDSVNNH
-2421 YYSASRNDYTDINGF
+2421 YYSTSRNNYTDINGF
-2436 VTNMSVKTKNEFT
+2436 ITNMSVKTKNEFT
-2449 HIQFGSDNTGRNARI
+2449 HIQFGSDTTGRNARI
-2464 GISTQPDD
+2464 GISTEPDD

-2485 DLEVLNNLFA
+2485 DLEVLNNLLA
-2495 NELNIN
+2495 NELNITTLILN
-2501 KLVVNYIDSLQ
+2501 NIDSLE
-2512 SIIELNKDIY
+2512 SKIELNKDIY
-2522 PTNAN
+2522 PQTTN
-2527 INFGSD
+2527 INFGSE

-2551 NSGITFNSTGF
+2551 NSGITLNSIGF
-2562 DLFIKIKN
+2562 DLFIKNKN

-2584 LYDELSETKSLITY
+2584 LYDELSDTKSLITY
-2598 NNSNLEFNFF
+2598 NNSNLTFNFL
-2608 NNNSPDILHNFKYDF
+2608 NKDNPQILHNFKYDF
-2623 NNERLLLNNLTVDGE
+2623 DNERLLLNNLTVHGE
-2638 LLLATDFVNNNIYT
+2638 LLLTTDFVNNNIYT
-2652 SNIIVEDT
+2652 TNISVEDT
-2660 VTTYEIYSSYIDVS
+2660 VTTYEIYSSYIDVAQ
-2674 EKICSSNI
+2674 KLCSSNI
-2682 DCYSNLNVY
+2682 DCYSNLTVY

-2705 IHINSNLYVNQYS
+2705 VYINSNLYVNQYS

-2752 GNQTIIQTNHY
+2752 GSQTIIQTNNY
-2763 ETENLVIN
+2763 ETENLMIN

-2781 IIHNNTYNVLDFS
+2781 IIHNNNTNVLDFT
-2794 INDKQFIL
+2794 INDKAFTL

-2825 NNISSNNL
+2825 NNISSDNL

-2852 YTENIEFIAN
+2852 YTENVEFIAN

-2889 HPIIKEFDNLGN
+2889 HPIIKEFDIHNN
-2901 IINKYTYNDENNN
+2901 IINKYTYNNTNND

-2924 YIVLKNDTDDPQK
+2924 YIVLKNDTDEPQK

-2957 GSGKNIDIDYQYDTS
+2957 GSGKNIDANDQYD
-2972 INSLIT
+2972 NSATILLDS
-2978 TSDILGI
+2978 SDILGI
-2985 SLSNDYIFYFRKNVY
+2985 SLSNDYLYYFKKTTY
-3000 NSIYYASL
+3000 NSIYYRSL
-3008 NNISV
+3008 NNFHH
-3013 ENLLV
+3013 EQLL
-3018 NNIAGNITDFKINKD
+3018 IAEINGNITDFKISKNNK
-3033 NNFLTYAID
+3033 FLCYII
-3042 NNLYINYLIDFN
+3042 NKFLYINYLDNIN
-3054 IDNIKNTT
+3054 NVQSIECSNNIIKIIIDNMNE
-3062 YPNNITKI
+3062 
-3070 IFDNKS
+3070 S
-3076 EYIYLLLN
+3076 IYLLLDDYLSLIN
-3084 NYVLK
+3084 
-3089 IINLANL
+3089 INLE
-3096 NTKTINLDFPC
+3096 TKVSKDINLDFRC

-3118 LYMLTNTEI
+3118 LYMLKDNTSDI
-3127 NIFNIKSETYSL
+3127 NIFNIKTDTYSL
-3139 YLNVDNY
+3139 YKKTTNHLIN
-3146 KKILVD
+3146 KILID
-3152 KYYENFISIDNDN
+3152 KYYENFIIVHENTNND
-3165 YLVKYNINTN
+3165 YVLAQYNIEND
-3175 SKEYIDNTVIIDI
+3175 SSVIITTPFNI
-3188 FDINNDCSLVYYLKN
+3188 NINSLYDINNDNSLVYYLYN
-3203 NNLYSKPLFN
+3203 NNLYSKPLLN
-3213 NVYPSPGG
+3213 DVYPSPGG
-3221 TGGLLYRNDATIN
+3221 AGGLLYRNDVTIN

-3240 YIGNGGINNT
+3240 YIGKGGIDNA
-3250 DGYNTVGFGVT
+3250 DGHDTLGFGVT

-3267 GKLNTMNIP
+3267 GKLNNIDIP

-3286 ENNYIIKNNS
+3286 DNNYIIKNNS
-3296 YENIVYTSAIFNG
+3296 YENNVYSSDILNG
-3309 GTSATNILENNY
+3309 GTSATNISGLNY

-3329 ARFLVNDKD
+3329 AKFLVNDKV
-3338 SLNLNQYFSGGSGIY
+3338 SLDLNQYFSGGSGIY

-3362 TNSRDTFKLLKKD
+3362 TNCRDTSKLLKRD
-3375 LIADNNSGAGA
+3375 LIADNHSGAGA
-3386 SGGYNRMSSIYPKIN
+3386 SGGYNRMSSIYPKIDDI
-3401 NVYETTSQRIIYV
+3401 YETTSQRIIDIDAIYKQNRTEV
-3414 PTDFDNTLEMNIQ
+3414 NIL
-3427 FELPTTIEVII
+3427 FELPTLVNIII
-3438 YNNYKQPLTTDDER
+3438 YNK
-3452 YIKFDNITL
+3452 YINSIDNNKYLKFDSKL
-3461 EGEYHITIY
+3461 LLGEYNINIFYQMQYSQYDIVFKNKQNEEEIIYEYSFNNQNNYTYENLESTYDDLHTSTNHITIKLDNIEY
-3470 YDLTSQ
+3470 
-3476 KYDICFKNK
+3476 N
-3485 FDDTEIIF
+3485 DT
-3493 EYLNNSTDNNTY
+3493 LSNTV
-3505 EDLSSSH
+3505 
-3512 SDLNT
+3512 
-3517 TQHISIKLNNI
+3517 I
-3528 QYNNTDSHTVTNNKI
+3528 NNKI
-3543 SYNDISKGGSGIIVM
+3543 RNDDISKGGSGIIVL

-3564 DPISNLQ
+3564 DPISNLH

-3576 RLKLLEENLLF
+3576 RLKLLEENFLF

-3596 NITIKFFKN
+3596 NITIKFLKN
-3605 ENSLLYD
+3605 DNSLLYD
-3612 NIYIDQSYSGI
+3612 TIYIDQSYTGI
-3623 KLIDAKQISN
+3623 KFIDTKQISN
-3633 NTVNIK
+3633 STVNIK
-3639 YKYVIKLYAYIFDYY
+3639 YKYIIKLYAYIFDKY
-3654 NDNIPNV
+3654 NDTIPNI
-3661 ISKLYRYETHND
+3661 ISKLYRYETHNH
-3673 IINFNEFISLTDKY
+3673 IINFNEFIDFTDNY

-3717 NIITPSITNIMPLH
+3717 NIITPNIDNIMPLH
-3731 NEKFIEND
+3731 NDKFIGTSE
-3739 SLSYDNNY
+3739 SQYENNY
-3747 QLIDINNYTKYHVLW
+3747 KLITIDDYSKYHVLW
-3762 SSKIDD
+3762 SSK
-3768 INSEEK
+3768 
-3774 LYPSQYA
+3774 
-3781 RQNYF
+3781 
-3786 QKIDGNSPD
+3786 
-3795 EYNISGSSYDNGTYL
+3795 
-3810 VEYSTRYNSMNNSP
+3810 V
-3824 HYLFHNPHLN
+3824 
-3834 ATTDATTDATFA
+3834 
-3846 SNQYS
+3846 
-3851 NGNYVGS
+3851 
-3858 NSLAGIDGDWV
+3858 
-3869 TIQMPNKILLSKFIF
+3869 
-3884 VSIHYATI
+3884 
-3892 LTYRSRMPHKYK
+3892 
-3904 IFGCNDNDGNWE
+3904 
-3916 EIFSEDYSHYNVDN
+3916 
-3930 IDEIFTNTYINNND
+3930 INNNN
-3944 SRVKIL
+3944 
-3950 SDTDRLTGFKKFNTF
+3950 NT
-3965 GLVVEKIGNWGD
+3965 
-3977 SSYTNLLAMGH
+3977 
-3988 FEIYGREKLPYMRL
+3988 L
-4002 PLNVFNNTNIYG
+4002 PLYVFNNTNIYG
-4014 EWENNTYLNNG
+4014 EWENNTYLNDGYFNPQYI
-4025 LLDTQHLDNG
+4025 DG
-4035 RVIKVA
+4035 RTISISSQQK
-4041 ETELY
+4041 Y
-4046 YGEWVM
+4046 HGEWVLI
-4052 VMLDR
+4052 MLDR
-4057 KILLNKIIIDIGA
+4057 KLLLNKIIIDIGA
-4070 DGTIFTNFKIFG
+4070 DGTNFTSLKIFG

-4088 DENLIVTSEIINTF
+4088 HENSIVTSEIIDTF
-4102 FDNINYTYA
+4102 FDNINNTYTSA
-4111 LVNNNY
+4111 NNIY
-4117 IINIQLGN
+4117 TIDIIQAN
-4125 YYNTILILFE
+4125 YYNTILLLFE
-4135 NIEVDKNTL
+4135 KIEENKNTL
-4144 KIKNINFEATYKNWE
+4144 KIKNINFEAIYKNWE

>member
-1 MSIEEYSPSEIEIH
+1 MSIEEYSPSEIEIQ

-35 VVGDISGTNELG
+35 VVGDISETNEIG

-55 TTMRLTDIDKRNI
+55 TTMTDIDKKNI

-74 NNSGIGLN
+74 NNAGIGLN
-82 TSRKKFDENFKDKN
+82 TSRKKFDEKFKDKN

-108 CDGTIMAKNIK
+108 CDGTIMAKNIQ

-150 ELSRFTQG
+150 GLSRFTQG
-158 WNSTIIT
+158 WNSTIVN
-165 SDAITLSKNNIFTES
+165 SDSVISKNNIFTES

-189 DTVNN
+189 DTINN

-203 PLTDNIDG
+203 SLIDKIEG

-219 ALTQPYRYLEDD
+219 GLTQPYRYLEDD

-237 EASSLK
+237 EASSIK

-271 FNQEINDV
+271 FNHEINNL
-279 YKYNGNAIPIYNNA
+279 YKYNGNTVPIYNNV

-299 TITKDGN
+299 VITKDGN
-306 ISMGKDYV
+306 IAMGKDYV
-314 EEIRTNI
+314 EEIYTNI
-321 EPKLHV
+321 APKLHV
-327 YGDTLLDNI
+327 YDNSLFDSI
-336 YMKDKFDTKKIKHID
+336 YMKDKYDNKRIKHLD
-351 DIFIRK
+351 DIYVRK
-357 LGLNFNAN
+357 LGLNFDAS
-365 QIIPGRFDTGEYE
+365 QILPGKFESGQYE
-378 FDNLIINNTFETSN
+378 FDNLIIHNTFETSN
-392 LIVKDIVQFDK
+392 LIVRDNVQFDK
-403 ALNINEISINKLNIR
+403 TLNINDISLNKLYIR
-418 ETEDSSDIRAP
+418 ETDDSSEIRGP
-429 IQFHNEVVINND
+429 IQFHNEVIVNND

-448 SLKINDHRV
+448 SLKINDHRI

-479 DGNGFTADE
+479 DGNGFAADE
-488 IQDKIALYYAINSDS
+488 IQDKIALYYGLNSDS

-535 NNEDDDRINYEI
+535 NNDDDTRINYEI
-547 GIYNQGELFSS
+547 GIYNQGDLLSS

-572 LIIKTE
+572 LLIKTE
-578 NSGSTNM
+578 NSGSTDIM
-585 MHNIYFYAGKTNDDI
+585 RNIYFYAGKTNDSI
-600 RNGDNGQTIY
+600 RNGYNEEIIY

-627 ILDLENIKLNIN
+627 ISDLEDIKLNIN
-639 GSLVTE
+639 GSLSVQ

-650 TGNTISKAL
+650 NSNTIAKAL
-659 FFVKNEINELSNISS
+659 FFVKNEINDLTNVSS
-674 YVITS
+674 YIINS
-679 ADSNNKFFINYNESN
+679 PDINNKFFINYNEGD
-694 TSRNNF
+694 TSRVNF
-700 LEKNKTFNV
+700 LEKHKTFNI
-709 NGGINVTSTNTLN
+709 NGSINITSTNNLN

-727 NNMKLATFKILKNT
+727 NNMKLVTFKILKNT
-741 QNIDIKTAYTN
+741 QDIDIKTAYTN

-762 TSSSKSE
+762 TISSKSE

-793 IIRLYKGKKNSDIS
+793 IIRLYKGKTNADIS
-807 NPNNKAKY
+807 NPKNKAKY

-839 NYDTTKQTIENYPG
+839 NYDSEKQTFQNYPG
-853 VFEIGYSDNQYHPT
+853 VFEIGYSDNQYHPS
-867 KSGFEM
+867 KSGLEM

-886 EDINIL
+886 EEIDIS
-892 NDAQNYY
+892 NDEQNYY

-904 PVNDTSIK
+904 PINDSSIK
-912 LPTYTELIEHPTVK
+912 LPTYTELIQHPTVK
-926 IYGDMQV
+926 IYGDMEV

-940 DLRILNQSI
+940 DLKILNQSI
-949 TVVNNSLEEPNIVNT
+949 TVINSSLETTNTIVT
-964 ETNTEIIENDI
+964 ETNTNIIENDI
-975 IITANKLINKT
+975 IIVANKLINNT
-986 NSVINSDNNSSLENI
+986 NFNINSDNNESVQNVI
-1001 RNHTDK
+1001 NNVNK

-1015 YNNNNSLVSLTK
+1015 YNNDNSIASFVK

-1033 DNSLDFST
+1033 EISLDFLT
-1041 VFIHDNDYSIV
+1041 IFTHNNDYSIV

-1057 TMESMGEIINTHEE
+1057 TMESLGEIINTHGE
-1071 IKAVNP
+1071 IKNVNP

-1082 KNIQDNKLI
+1082 KNIKDNKLI

-1096 ENNSYINIG
+1096 ENYSYINIG
-1105 NNAINNNDDIEN
+1105 NNAINNQQDIQN
-1117 ISLHIQNTSKYL
+1117 IALHIQDTSKYL

-1134 TNVDISPK
+1134 QNSDISPK
-1142 INFQNK
+1142 VNFQNK
-1148 ISDRISDFWIFDG
+1148 ISDRISDFWILDG
-1161 PSKDKT
+1161 PRKDKT

-1175 EDTTN
+1175 SDTTN
-1180 NVDNLYNVMTLTND
+1180 FIDNMYNVMTLSSD
-1194 KKIGI
+1194 KKLGI
-1199 NKNKPLYS
+1199 NNTNPLHS
-1207 LDVLSENFSSCRL
+1207 IDVLSENNSSCRL
-1220 TNDYSNDIRNDFENE
+1220 INDYSNDTRNNFEND
-1235 TQFTIVNIENSNLN
+1235 TQFTIINVNNSNLN
-1249 LETSLNIVNNSN
+1249 FDTTLSLLNNSN
-1261 ILFDLKIDIDSL
+1261 ISFDLKVNIDNA
-1273 NLPNYTINSE
+1273 NLPDYTIKSE
-1283 YIYDDIKNNENYIK
+1283 YIYEDIKNNENYIK
-1297 TNILYQKNE
+1297 TNILYDKKSI
-1306 VDIPITFP
+1306 DIPIIFP
-1314 NEILNYEIDYKNID
+1314 NEILNYDIHYDDIN
-1328 SNIFEVANEVVFN
+1328 SNIFEVNNNVIFN
-1341 DITNNLELYNKLLL
+1341 DITNNLELYNELIL
-1355 PSFGNSNFSNY
+1355 PSFSNSNYSNY
-1366 EFKINEN
+1366 EFKINN
-1373 FLNNLELQSNI
+1373 MFLNNFELQSNI
-1384 LTNSFSIF
+1384 LTNSFNDF

-1397 KNEYNIINT
+1397 KNTYDIINT
-1406 SDKLFT
+1406 SDKIFT
-1412 SNITNYHTHFDTLYS
+1412 SNITNYYTHFDTLYS
-1427 TSNVH
+1427 SSNIH
-1432 IEYTNYLYK
+1432 LEFTNYLYK
-1441 DDILNATDEIY
+1441 DNIINATEQIY
-1452 KINLVDKQI
+1452 KINLIDKEI
-1461 DNENYKIYFSN
+1461 NNENYKIYFSN
-1472 IIKYDKENLLNDTI
+1472 IINYDKENLSTDR
-1486 NIDFIVKDT
+1486 IDIDLIVKHN
-1495 YESDTTLTLPY
+1495 YENDITLTLPY
-1506 SIMNNDDIKYN
+1506 SIINFDNIKYN
-1517 ILYDH
+1517 ILYDYV
-1522 NLNDKNSYTY
+1522 LNDKNSYTY

-1541 NDIFGASIDNI
+1541 NNIFGGSIDNI
-1552 STNTINYNIINQNK
+1552 STNIIEFDSINQNK
-1566 LINFNYEF
+1566 TINFNYEF
-1574 NSQSYNINSNI
+1574 NSQLYNINSNI
-1585 DIEFKFYYEKYD
+1585 DIQFRYYYEKYD
-1597 INLHT
+1597 INLHS

-1607 NTIENVPHIVL
+1607 NTIENVPHIIL
-1618 ENSFNTSNSKLD
+1618 ENTFNSSNSKIN
-1630 GVNKIYSTLDGDFKI
+1630 GANKIYSTLDGDFKV
-1645 NFETDDNE
+1645 NFENDNNE
-1653 SKTLINLNKNG
+1653 SKTLIKLNKDG
-1664 NVFIDS
+1664 NVYIDS
-1670 GNLYVD
+1670 GSLYVD
-1676 KIFVNNIYNKNT
+1676 KIFIDNIYNKNT
-1688 LNSIILNNT
+1688 SNSIILNNT
-1697 NNFNEE
+1697 NNFNED

-1709 SNLKLEA
+1709 SNLKLQA
-1716 NSNIELSAK
+1716 SSNIELTAK
-1725 QIEFNVLGNNSSNI
+1725 ELEFNILGNNNSNI
-1739 KIIKTGDYNN
+1739 KIVKTGDYNN
-1749 SNNKILEIYCNDDI
+1749 SNNKILDIYCNDDI
-1763 NNKLYNALSLS
+1763 DNKLYNTLSLS

-1810 QISKNNFDIKVP
+1810 QLSKNNFDIKVP

-1851 LSLKNKVTQSEK
+1851 LTLKNSVTKSEK
-1863 ELFRIDNNNM
+1863 ELFRIDDDNM
-1873 NVNSD
+1873 NINSD

-1889 IYDNLGNTLVLG
+1889 IYDNTGKALVLG
-1901 NKNYNNIDFF
+1901 NSNYNNIDFF

-1929 NVDIALREN
+1929 NIDIALREN

-1950 KTIINILN
+1950 KTLDVILSD
-1958 ENYQEN
+1958 NYQEN

-1969 LDTNIY
+1969 SDTIGNLNYY
-1975 LYLFID
+1975 LYTLID
-1981 KTLDKIYIYNTN
+1981 KVSSIFYLYNTN
-1993 NKISK
+1993 NKIHK
-1998 YENTIVDDFYE
+1998 YDSSLVTDFYQ
-2009 FVNSIDK
+2009 FDNSIDK
-2016 FKFFHNNYNK
+2016 IKLTNDNNFLTINNNNINITYLSTLINYQVNLKLPSNYN
-2026 LAIIKS
+2026 
-2032 NNLNIFDISNFQ
+2032 
-2044 NTEIKLK
+2044 
-2051 LRSNYLD
+2051 D
-2058 NYPTNSQTIYIYD
+2058 NYPTNSETINIYD
-2071 NVTDI
+2071 NISTQR
-2076 TTYNFNVTNSNGY
+2076 TYNFNITISNEN
-2089 YYFNEL
+2089 YYFNDL
-2095 NSKLFLGIGKYN
+2095 NTKLFLGIGTYH
-2107 INNIPNDHPL
+2107 INNIPLEHPI

-2122 DTSLFEVTSGTQ
+2122 DTSLFEIISGTIFNQ
-2134 FLGSEV
+2134 NE
-2140 KVVEGITITYY
+2140 KIIDGISMIYY
-2151 TGDITVDVKGDFGT
+2151 TGDIIIQVKADFGI
-2165 ISYTCYNHGY
+2165 ISYSCYYHGY

-2182 EFQSFSSINILD
+2182 EFQSFSLINLLD
-2194 IFIDSTT
+2194 VTKSTNNNL
-2201 KTYIADNNNIF
+2201 YIVDNNNILQ
-2212 KIDLA
+2212 INLA
-2217 ETDYTS
+2217 EGDYTS
-2223 GNELTAEFISNNN
+2223 GYEFSINFISNNN
-2236 LGNMDGILNKD
+2236 LGNLDGILNQD
-2247 AEIGIISSLVFN
+2247 AKIGIISSLVAD
-2259 ELTNILYIADITN
+2259 ESINILYIADQTN
-2272 NTIRKINILDNT
+2272 KTIRKINILDNS
-2284 LETISGF
+2284 LETISGYV
-2291 IPTSF
+2291 PTTF
-2296 DNNPRFGKNTGNSYD
+2296 DRNPRSGSNTGHSYD
-2311 TRFNNIKKILLI
+2311 TRYNNIKKILLI
-2323 NNNEF
+2323 DNNKY
-2328 LLVLDSSTLNS
+2328 LLVLDSYTLKS

-2346 ESNYSS
+2346 ETNYSS

-2373 YLDNNVNNILK
+2373 YLDNNFNNILK
-2384 NIEIENFEL
+2384 NIKIENLEL

-2421 YYSASRNDYTDINGF
+2421 YYSASRYDYTDINGF
-2436 VTNMSVKTKNEFT
+2436 ITNMSVKTKNEFT
-2449 HIQFGSDNTGRNARI
+2449 HIQFGSDTTGRNARI

-2485 DLEVLNNLFA
+2485 DLEVLNNLLV
-2495 NELNIN
+2495 NELNVDN
-2501 KLVVNYIDSLQ
+2501 LVINYIDSLE
-2512 SIIELNKDIY
+2512 SKIELNKDIY

-2533 FNYYNNIFIKKIN
+2533 FNYYNNIFINKIN
-2546 ISDNL
+2546 ISDIAL
-2551 NSGITFNSTGF
+2551 NSTGF

-2575 GNIHINELQ
+2575 GNIHINQLQ

-2608 NNNSPDILHNFKYDF
+2608 NNNSPDILHSFKYDYSD
-2623 NNERLLLNNLTVDGE
+2623 NRLLLNNLTVDGE
-2638 LLLATDFVNNNIYT
+2638 LLLTTDFVNYNIYT

-2660 VTTYEIYSSYIDVS
+2660 VTTYEIYSSYIDVN
-2674 EKICSSNI
+2674 EKIYSSNI
-2682 DCYSNLNVY
+2682 ECYSNLNVN

-2730 LYGEASNLIVH
+2730 LDGEASNLIVH
-2741 DTLYASNLIVQ
+2741 NILYASNLIVQ
-2752 GNQTIIQTNHY
+2752 GNQTIIETNHY
-2763 ETENLVIN
+2763 ETENLLIN
-2771 NTQADGPSLE
+2771 NTQADGSSLE

-2794 INDKQFIL
+2794 INGNQFIL
-2802 DKDCKLNLNDIEIN
+2802 DKDCKLALNDIEIN
-2816 NNITFVGSI
+2816 NNITFAGTI
-2825 NNISSNNL
+2825 NNITSNNL

-2844 DKFQDSSN
+2844 EKFQDSSN
-2852 YTENIEFIAN
+2852 YTQNVEFIAN

-2870 VDDKLNDF
+2870 VDNKLDNF

-2889 HPIIKEFDNLGN
+2889 HPIIKEFDSSGN
-2901 IINKYTYNDENNN
+2901 IINKYTYNNQNNS
-2914 IFSTYDTSNF
+2914 IFSTYDSSNF

-2957 GSGKNIDIDYQYDTS
+2957 GSGKNIDIDYQYDKT

-2985 SLSNDYIFYFRKNVY
+2985 SLSNDYLYYFRKDVY
-3000 NSIYYASL
+3000 NSIYSIYYASL

-3018 NNIAGNITDFKINKD
+3018 NNIAGNITNFKINKD

-3042 NNLYINYLIDFN
+3042 KNLYINYLTDFN
-3054 IDNIKNTT
+3054 IDNIENIT

-3096 NTKTINLDFPC
+3096 NTKTINLDFLC

-3165 YLVKYNINTN
+3165 YLVKHNINTN

-3188 FDINNDCSLVYYLKN
+3188 FDINNDLVYYLKN
-3203 NNLYSKPLFN
+3203 NNLYSKALFD

-3221 TGGLLYRNDATIN
+3221 AGGLLYRSDATIN

-3267 GKLNTMNIP
+3267 GKINNIDIP
-3276 VSGNYKGYLV
+3276 VSGDYKGYLV
-3286 ENNYIIKNNS
+3286 ENDYIIKNNTF
-3296 YENIVYTSAIFNG
+3296 ENIQYSSDIFNG

-3321 YDGKDGYN
+3321 YDGRDGYY
-3329 ARFLVNDKD
+3329 AEFLENN
-3338 SLNLNQYFSGGSGIY
+3338 LNLNEYFSGGSGIY

-3401 NVYETTSQRIIYV
+3401 NVYETTSQRIIDIHDMYI
-3414 PTDFDNTLEMNIQ
+3414 DSTLEVNIQ
-3427 FELPTTIEVII
+3427 FELPTTVEIII
-3438 YNNYKQPLTTDDER
+3438 YNNYKETLTNEKYLQLDS
-3452 YIKFDNITL
+3452 IIL
-3461 EGEYHITIY
+3461 EGEYIIVIN

-3512 SDLNT
+3512 PNLLDT

-3587 SRINTYNND
+3587 SRINTYDND
-3596 NITIKFFKN
+3596 NIIIKFFKYDD
-3605 ENSLLYD
+3605 ELLYN

-3623 KLIDAKQISN
+3623 KVISTKEGLN
-3633 NTVNIK
+3633 NTVNVK
-3639 YKYVIKLYAYIFDYY
+3639 YKYIIKLYAFTFDYY
-3654 NDNIPNV
+3654 NDMIPNV
-3661 ISKLYRYETHND
+3661 ISKLYTYQTYSD
-3673 IINFNEFISLTDKY
+3673 IINFSEFIDLPDKF

-3693 EVDIYDNVY
+3693 ELQIYDNVY
-3702 DFSNKSYYSNLIKNN
+3702 NFTNKSYYSNLLKNN
-3717 NIITPSITNIMPLH
+3717 NIITPSINSIMPLYKD
-3731 NEKFIEND
+3731 KFIQE
-3739 SLSYDNNY
+3739 SISYDNKNY
-3747 QLIDINNYTKYHVLW
+3747 QLINITDYSKYHVLW
-3762 SSKIDD
+3762 SSKID
-3768 INSEEK
+3768 
-3774 LYPSQYA
+3774 
-3781 RQNYF
+3781 
-3786 QKIDGNSPD
+3786 
-3795 EYNISGSSYDNGTYL
+3795 
-3810 VEYSTRYNSMNNSP
+3810 
-3824 HYLFHNPHLN
+3824 
-3834 ATTDATTDATFA
+3834 
-3846 SNQYS
+3846 
-3851 NGNYVGS
+3851 
-3858 NSLAGIDGDWV
+3858 
-3869 TIQMPNKILLSKFIF
+3869 
-3884 VSIHYATI
+3884 
-3892 LTYRSRMPHKYK
+3892 
-3904 IFGCNDNDGNWE
+3904 NDNAG
-3916 EIFSEDYSHYNVDN
+3916 EI
-3930 IDEIFTNTYINNND
+3930 
-3944 SRVKIL
+3944 L
-3950 SDTDRLTGFKKFNTF
+3950 
-3965 GLVVEKIGNWGD
+3965 
-3977 SSYTNLLAMGH
+3977 
-3988 FEIYGREKLPYMRL
+3988 RL
-4002 PLNVFNNTNIYG
+4002 PLNVFNNTDIYG
-4014 EWENNTYLNNG
+4014 EWKNNTYLDNG
-4025 LLDTQHLDNG
+4025 FLDTPYYIDGKPAYYLDG
-4035 RVIKVA
+4035 KEIKVTDD
-4041 ETELY
+4041 EKY
-4046 YGEWVM
+4046 HGEWILI
-4052 VMLDR
+4052 MLDR
-4057 KILLNKIIIDIGA
+4057 KIKLNNVIIDIGA
-4070 DGTIFTNFKIFG
+4070 DGTNLTNFKIFG
-4082 KNISKN
+4082 KNISQDN
-4088 DENLIVTSEIINTF
+4088 VNLIKNSEIINSY
-4102 FDNINYTYA
+4102 FDKITYNFQIDNYSYLINTLTYD
-4111 LVNNNY
+4111 
-4117 IINIQLGN
+4117 
-4125 YYNTILILFE
+4125 YYNSFVILFE
-4135 NIEVDKNTL
+4135 EIEVDKNTL
-4144 KIKNINFEATYKNWE
+4144 KIKNINFEAIYKNWE